1 MTAILVLSFLAVSVL
16 LGYALASAWRQA
28 LRDPA
33 PLPLNGMLRNQGLSP
48 GEAQDAAGLEALA
61 YAARRC
67 AFCASG
73 ADCRRRVA
81 AGTPPPAHCPNGAM
95 FARLTRPGA

>member
-1 MTAILVLSFLAVSVL
+1 MTAILVLSYLAVLALV
-16 LGYALASAWRQA
+16 GFALARAWRQA
-28 LRDPA
+28 VRQSA
-33 PLPLNGMLRNQGLSP
+33 PLPLYGMLRNQGLSP
-48 GEAQDAAGLEALA
+48 GEADATAGLEALA

-73 ADCRRRVA
+73 RDCRRRVA

-95 FARLTRPGA
+95 FERLTRPGF